1 MHTTYKTL
9 SALIMSFGMYSNLH
23 AETVSIEMTPEVC
36 LKDLEYTAHLIL
48 ENDAGIIAKRWTT
61 YPEQIQQIFNQQK
74 EKLQGVKTVVEC
86 QKIIRPFMKSI
97 RNGHLG
103 ISIHPDAQAAQQQSS
118 DTQVPIEVITENKA
132 ERVTTKKLSDSTT
145 LLTILSFDYA
155 LYEKIQQVVSS
166 NQDNLLKAPYLI
178 IDLRNND
185 GGSDQTAEVLYKIL
199 GEAKYWNTSPQIYAS
214 STNIDGWEAYKSF
227 LTDEDSL
234 THLNKTIKKM
244 REQQNQWV
252 SMSSYKESQEVVT
265 SKDILAT
272 PQKVVILIDKNCG
285 SSCEQFVLTAQQNP
299 RVVTMGRP
307 TYGALD
313 ASNVMEK
320 TSPSKQLQIYY
331 ASTYIHRPA
340 GKEIDGVGIP
350 PAIKLPKPQNQ
361 AEYSAE
367 IQLAQRYLEQGL

>member
-1 MHTTYKTL
+1 M
-9 SALIMSFGMYSNLH
+9 
-23 AETVSIEMTPEVC
+23 
-36 LKDLEYTAHLIL
+36 
-48 ENDAGIIAKRWTT
+48 
-61 YPEQIQQIFNQQK
+61 
-74 EKLQGVKTVVEC
+74 
-86 QKIIRPFMKSI
+86 
-97 RNGHLG
+97 
-103 ISIHPDAQAAQQQSS
+103 
-118 DTQVPIEVITENKA
+118 
-132 ERVTTKKLSDSTT
+132 
-145 LLTILSFDYA
+145 
-155 LYEKIQQVVSS
+155 VSS

-199 GEAKYWNTSPQIYAS
+199 GKAKYWNTSPQIYAS
-214 STNIDGWEAYKSF
+214 SANIDGWEAYKSF

-244 REQQNQWV
+244 REQQNQWI

-340 GKEIDGVGIP
+340 GKEIDGLGIP
-350 PAIKLPKPQNQ
+350 LAIKLPKPQNQ